1 MKSLRP
7 LRHVLTVGAAA
18 AMLVGCA
25 NGTRD
30 AVSQETMTRGPMPR
44 SSSVPVPS
52 RGPKRAGWLSPAAK
66 VPGRQLIYVS
76 EEYAS
81 AVVIYPEKG
90 SLESPIGTITA
101 GVSGPWGLY
110 VDKYRTLY
118 VTNQGNNT
126 VTAYPAGATTPG
138 LIYSKELNRPLY
150 TIVDRYGNVFVGN
163 ANDGTVVEYVGG
175 FRTQYKVI
183 QTAGNEVDGMDFDQ
197 QGNLYVAYRSESGD
211 SIEEF
216 APDASNGTI
225 LGMPLDQPQGLI
237 VDSSGNILVV
247 ESGSGRIDVFPPGQ
261 QTPSLE
267 VPIPET
273 PNQIAIR
280 QSEASLVVAA
290 EGGTVF
296 GIRYPF
302 TNHPRVHV
310 KDVPNVTIQGVAFSN
325 GQHF

>member
-1 MKSLRP
+1 MKSQGVA
-7 LRHVLTVGAAA
+7 RHVLTVGAAA

-30 AVSQETMTRGPMPR
+30 AVSQETMTRGAMPR
-44 SSSVPVPS
+44 ASSVPARP

-66 VPGRQLIYVS
+66 VPGQQFIYVS
-76 EEYAS
+76 EEYTDE
-81 AVVIYPEKG
+81 VVIYPEKG
-90 SLESPIGTITA
+90 SLQSPIGTITA

-126 VTAYPAGATTPG
+126 VTAYPAGASTPG
-138 LIYSKELNRPLY
+138 LEYSKELSRPLY

-163 ANDGTVVEYVGG
+163 ANNGTVVEYIGG

-197 QGNLYVAYRSESGD
+197 QGNLYVAYRSGSGG

-216 APDASNGTI
+216 APDSSNGTI
-225 LGMPLDQPQGLI
+225 LGMTLDQPQGLI

-267 VPIPET
+267 VPIPNS
-273 PNQIAIR
+273 PNQLAIR
-280 QSEASLVVAA
+280 QSEASVVVAA
-290 EGGTVF
+290 EGGTVY

-302 TNHPRVHV
+302 TRHPRVHV
-310 KDVPNVTIQGVAFSN
+310 KDVPNAIIQGVAFSN
-325 GQHF
+325 DQHF